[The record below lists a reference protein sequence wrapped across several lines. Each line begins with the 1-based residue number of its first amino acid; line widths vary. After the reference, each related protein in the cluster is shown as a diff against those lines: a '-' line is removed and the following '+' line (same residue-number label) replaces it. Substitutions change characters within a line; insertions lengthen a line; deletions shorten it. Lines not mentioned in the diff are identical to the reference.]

1 MGVMIALTVALSAML
16 GCARSSQ
23 PMDNL
28 SLSSSTRVQIPDA
41 GACWTCSL
49 PLQHELHQ
57 RRHHHEATTHQE
69 QQQQQQQRRHEHQDR
84 QHYDHHQ
91 QQQSTRQRG
100 ELASILTEAVKQ
112 HILARLQLRAPPN
125 VSTRAPVPRRAV
137 LSALRRLHHHGGSR
151 PLTGAPAHG
160 VHQTWAGHAR
170 RRAGYARDDD
180 ASTSGSSDKGGP
192 AAAADDDD
200 DDDYYDDDDYDED
213 EDYDDGGGGRAKYG
227 HSSRRGERR
236 QRGEMSEI
244 VSFAEPDRGWSGELR
259 FHVLGEG
266 GRRLHVNQA
275 SLWLYLRM
283 EGARGTAGG
292 AAGGGV
298 RGGGRAKGG
307 PRGGANVEA
316 GGRGEGGGDLDSSSA
331 SAAVAAG
338 EDKTKSSDVTGGVD
352 SRSGGGGADGGG
364 TARSNPR
371 HKWHHQQQ
379 QQHERQHK
387 QQHKQQR
394 QRLKARSRQRAA
406 LVTVRIQVSG
416 AAPSSPSFSKRLMLR
431 RASWRAVPLEAAAVR
446 AALERAGGRV
456 SLRVSCP
463 TAGPREWRWGRA
475 ASLRGR
481 RRRRRAS
488 IRARTA
494 HSCCCAH
501 ATAER
506 RAPGEGSD
514 GEGLECDG
522 VAAPLCCRR
531 HFYVDFGA
539 IGWAD
544 WIIAPA
550 GYFANYCEGKC
561 PAFMSGAL
569 GTAASFHSAVLSQYR
584 LRDTTAPGAGSCC
597 IPTRL
602 SAMSMLYFDEDQNIV
617 KKDVPNMIVEECGCV

>member
-57 RRHHHEATTHQE
+57 RRHHHEATTQQE
-69 QQQQQQQRRHEHQDR
+69 QQQQRRHEHQDR
-84 QHYDHHQ
+84 QHYDHQQQ

-180 ASTSGSSDKGGP
+180 ASTSGSN
-192 AAAADDDD
+192 
-200 DDDYYDDDDYDED
+200 
-213 EDYDDGGGGRAKYG
+213 
-227 HSSRRGERR
+227 
-236 QRGEMSEI
+236 
-244 VSFAEPDRGWSGELR
+244 RGWSGELR

-283 EGARGTAGG
+283 E
-292 AAGGGV
+292 
-298 RGGGRAKGG
+298 
-307 PRGGANVEA
+307 
-316 GGRGEGGGDLDSSSA
+316 
-331 SAAVAAG
+331 
-338 EDKTKSSDVTGGVD
+338 
-352 SRSGGGGADGGG
+352 
-364 TARSNPR
+364 
-371 HKWHHQQQ
+371 
-379 QQHERQHK
+379 
-387 QQHKQQR
+387 
-394 QRLKARSRQRAA
+394 ARSRQRAA

-463 TAGPREWRWGRA
+463 DCGPAGVALGPRRVSAGAGAAAAAARVDPSAHRA
-475 ASLRGR
+475 FLLLRARDSGATRARGR
-481 RRRRRAS
+481 KRRR
-488 IRARTA
+488 
-494 HSCCCAH
+494 
-501 ATAER
+501 
-506 RAPGEGSD
+506 
-514 GEGLECDG
+514 GLECDG

>member
-1 MGVMIALTVALSAML
+1 MTIIIITTIIIVVVVMGVMIALTVALSAML

-28 SLSSSTRVQIPDA
+28 SLSSSTRVEIPDA

-57 RRHHHEATTHQE
+57 RRHHQATT
-69 QQQQQQQRRHEHQDR
+69 QQQQQRRHEHQDR
-84 QHYDHHQ
+84 QHYDHHH
-91 QQQSTRQRG
+91 QQQSTGQRG

-125 VSTRAPVPRRAV
+125 VSRRAPVPRRAV

-170 RRAGYARDDD
+170 RRAGYDDD
-180 ASTSGSSDKGGP
+180 ASTSDSSDKGD
-192 AAAADDDD
+192 AAADDDND
-200 DDDYYDDDDYDED
+200 DYDDDSDED
-213 EDYDDGGGGRAKYG
+213 EDYDDGGGGGRAKYG

-283 EGARGTAGG
+283 EGAGGKAGG

-307 PRGGANVEA
+307 PRGGANLEA
-316 GGRGEGGGDLDSSSA
+316 GGRGGGGGDLDSSSA
-331 SAAVAAG
+331 SVAVVAG

-352 SRSGGGGADGGG
+352 SRSGGGGGGADGGG
-364 TARSNPR
+364 TARGNPR
-371 HKWHHQQQ
+371 HKWHHHQQQ
-379 QQHERQHK
+379 

-394 QRLKARSRQRAA
+394 QRLRARNRQRAA
-406 LVTVRIQVSG
+406 LVTVRIQVAG

-463 TAGPREWRWGRA
+463 DCGPAGVALGP
-475 ASLRGR
+475 
-481 RRRRRAS
+481 RRAS
-488 IRARTA
+488 AAAAAAARVDPSAHRAFLLLRARD
-494 HSCCCAH
+494 SG
-501 ATAER
+501 ATRARGRKR
-506 RAPGEGSD
+506 RR
-514 GEGLECDG
+514 GLECDG

>member
-1 MGVMIALTVALSAML
+1 
-16 GCARSSQ
+16 
-23 PMDNL
+23 MDNL

-57 RRHHHEATTHQE
+57 RRHHHEATTQQE
-69 QQQQQQQRRHEHQDR
+69 QQQQQQRRHEHQDR
-84 QHYDHHQ
+84 QHYDHQQ

-180 ASTSGSSDKGGP
+180 ASTSGSSDKGG

-200 DDDYYDDDDYDED
+200 DDDYYDDDDDYDED
-213 EDYDDGGGGRAKYG
+213 EDYDDGGGGGGRAKYG

-283 EGARGTAGG
+283 EGERGTAGG

-298 RGGGRAKGG
+298 KSGGRAKGG

-316 GGRGEGGGDLDSSSA
+316 GGRGGGGGDLDSSSA

-352 SRSGGGGADGGG
+352 SRSGGGGGADGGG

-371 HKWHHQQQ
+371 HKWHHHHQQQ
-379 QQHERQHK
+379 HHERQHK

-394 QRLKARSRQRAA
+394 LRARSRQRAA

-463 TAGPREWRWGRA
+463 DCGPAGVALGPRRVSAGAGAAAAAARVDPSAHRA
-475 ASLRGR
+475 FLLLRARDSGATRARGR
-481 RRRRRAS
+481 KRRR
-488 IRARTA
+488 
-494 HSCCCAH
+494 
-501 ATAER
+501 
-506 RAPGEGSD
+506 
-514 GEGLECDG
+514 GLECDG